1 MKIVTAEQ
9 MRDIDRRAAASGITT
24 DFLMENAGRA
34 VAESVRHFI
43 DYVAG
48 KTVLAMAGPGNNGGD
63 ALVTARCLHEWGAT
77 VNVYLLSGRTGEDK
91 NLSLLKER
99 DIPVFQLEKD
109 LKLARLKK
117 LVSSSGVVIDGILGT
132 GKARPLEGSF
142 KEILELINAEKQ
154 LRPALVVLVAMT
166 EATASHL
173 LDWPQWLPETAQT
186 GKPVI
191 SYGGRIFEVQPEWRL
206 KMAGFYLGGNFAE
219 GLHNIERLLLQSS

>member
-48 KTVLAMAGPGNNGGD
+48 KTVLALAGPGNNGGD
-63 ALVTARCLHEWGAT
+63 ALVAARCLHEWGAT
-77 VNVYLLSGRTGEDK
+77 VNVYLLSNRTGEDK

-154 LRPALVVLVAMT
+154 LRPALVVIAVDIPTGLNADTGAVDTCCLQADLT
-166 EATASHL
+166 ITL
-173 LDWPQWLPETAQT
+173 GLPKPGLYNFPGAEKT
-186 GKPVI
+186 GKLAI
-191 SYGGRIFEVQPEWRL
+191 I
-206 KMAGFYLGGNFAE
+206 K
-219 GLHNIERLLLQSS
+219 